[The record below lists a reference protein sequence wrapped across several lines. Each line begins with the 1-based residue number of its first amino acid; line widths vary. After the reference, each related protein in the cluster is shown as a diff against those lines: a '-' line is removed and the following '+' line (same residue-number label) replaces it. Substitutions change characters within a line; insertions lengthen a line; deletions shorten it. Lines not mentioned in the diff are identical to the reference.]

1 VDSVTQQ
8 QHQRG
13 AMLHELLYANDF
25 AIAYALV
32 QNALHLPQNA
42 MLLKQLGSYKES
54 SQVAQ

>member
-1 VDSVTQQ
+1 
-8 QHQRG
+8 
-13 AMLHELLYANDF
+13 MLHELLYANDF

-42 MLLKQLGSYKES
+42 MLLKQLGSYKEL